1 MKGKII
7 WGLIFIGLGVIF
19 LVNSIFGYEFI
30 SASDLWPYIVLAL
43 GLSFEIS
50 YFNSR
55 KDPGILVPGG
65 ILTTLGL
72 LFIFETFTNWN
83 FTGYTY
89 PIYTLSV
96 AIGLFQLYLF
106 GEKKGGL
113 LIPVFILT
121 AVAVFQYLSMFYKN
135 IYRYFNSK
143 VLFAIVLIFIG
154 CSILY
159 NNLKKSN

>member
-1 MKGKII
+1 MKGKVI
-7 WGLIFIGLGVIF
+7 WGFLFIILGVIF
-19 LVNSIFGYEFI
+19 LINSIFGHEFI
-30 SASDLWPYIVLAL
+30 SASDLWPFIVLAL

-50 YFNSR
+50 YFNNR
-55 KDPGILVPGG
+55 KDPGVLVPGG
-65 ILTTLGL
+65 ILTVLGF

-83 FTGYTY
+83 FSGYTY

-121 AVAVFQYLSMFYKN
+121 AVSVFQYLSIFYKD
-135 IYRYFNSK
+135 IYRYCNSK
-143 VLFAIVLIFIG
+143 IIFAVILIFIG

-159 NNLKKSN
+159 NNIKKQ

>member
-7 WGLIFIGLGVIF
+7 WGFLFIILGVIF
-19 LVNSIFGYEFI
+19 LLNSILQYEFI

-43 GLSFEIS
+43 GLSFEVS
-50 YFNSR
+50 YFTGR

-72 LFIFETFTNWN
+72 LFIFQTFTNGI
-83 FTGYTY
+83 FSGYTY

-106 GEKKGGL
+106 GEKNSGL
-113 LIPVFILT
+113 LIPVFVLT
-121 AVAVFQYLSMFYKN
+121 AVSVFQYLSMFYKD

-143 VLFAIVLIFIG
+143 TIFALILIFIG

-159 NNLKKSN
+159 NNLKKK